1 MKIVKIKKDMSY
13 VDITLLNK
21 FKTVSLYLLSTV
33 VIILSVAFTTI
44 RPDVIKYKGKNTVD
58 TIYLQEVDIP
68 LTDSAITA
76 ELVKQDCILP
86 NVALAQMKIETGN
99 FTSAICKENK
109 NIAGIRTS
117 ESENVSKDSKGNP
130 IKNRGHNVFKT
141 YKKCIKEYVRIQNR
155 YLKNIDGKYAE
166 NPEYVSKLKSYAK

>member
-44 RPDVIKYKGKNTVD
+44 RPDVINHRGSHTVD
-58 TIYLQEVDIP
+58 TIYLEDVDIP
-68 LTDSAITA
+68 LTDSAITV
-76 ELVKQDCILP
+76 ELVRQDCILP

-117 ESENVSKDSKGNP
+117 KSKYVSGM
-130 IKNRGHNVFKT
+130 NRGHCSYRF
-141 YKKCIKEYVRIQNR
+141 YKDCIKDYVRVQNR
-155 YLKNIDGKYAE
+155 YLKNIDGKYATSNNYIE
-166 NPEYVSKLKSYAK
+166 TLKKVK

>member
-1 MKIVKIKKDMSY
+1 MKVVKIKKDLSH

-21 FKTVSLYLLSTV
+21 FKTFSLYMLTIA
-33 VIILSVAFTTI
+33 VIGLSVAFTTI
-44 RPDVIKYKGKNTVD
+44 RPDVINHRGTHTVD
-58 TIYLQEVDIP
+58 TIYLQEMDIP

-76 ELVKQDCILP
+76 ELVKQNCILP

-99 FTSAICKENK
+99 FKSAICKENK

-117 ESENVSKDSKGNP
+117 KSKYVSGM
-130 IKNRGHNVFKT
+130 NRGHCTYKT
-141 YKKCIKEYVRIQNR
+141 YKDCIKDYIRIQNR

-166 NPEYVSKLKSYAK
+166 SDTYLPKLKSYAK